1 MWNWAIR
8 RSMTMRCTCRSTP
21 RTAPPTA
28 RILPNQYYAYELVHV
43 DKTRVGGVVGGI
55 DYVTA
60 VMNNIDG
67 ISDKNIF
74 HGLSSYDQEL
84 ADEIRKRMFGFEN
97 IITIDDRSM

>member
-1 MWNWAIR
+1 M
-8 RSMTMRCTCRSTP
+8 
-21 RTAPPTA
+21 
-28 RILPNQYYAYELVHV
+28 
-43 DKTRVGGVVGGI
+43 GGI